1 MRDKPGIIARMTSI
15 ERAALDNCHTV
26 RGAAVVI
33 DVIRAFT
40 TAAYAFGAG
49 AAALMPVGTVAQAL
63 ALRERFPEALLMGE
77 ERGLMPAGFD
87 VGNSPAALD
96 GRDLRGRLLVQRTGM
111 GTQGLVRGAQAQPLL
126 AASFVC
132 AAATVRYL
140 RRAAP
145 ETVTLVRSGVAP
157 EGEEDDACGDYLAA
171 LLCGETPDPTPFLQR
186 ARQSYAGRMFYDPA
200 LRRPGFDPADLECCL
215 ALDRFDFA
223 LVVSSQR
230 EPGYSPSA
238 PALIMRAVP
247 C

>member
-1 MRDKPGIIARMTSI
+1 MARI
-15 ERAALDNCHTV
+15 ERTDLESCHSV

-49 AAALMPVGTVAQAL
+49 ADALIPVGTVAQAL
-63 ALRERFPEALLMGE
+63 ALRERFPEALLIGE
-77 ERGLMPAGFD
+77 ERGLMPEGFD
-87 VGNSPAALD
+87 FGNSPAALA
-96 GRDLRGRLLVQRTGM
+96 GSDLRGRLLVQRTGM
-111 GTQGLVRGAQAQPLL
+111 GTQGLVRSAQARPLL

-132 AAATVRYL
+132 AGATARHL

-145 ETVTLVRSGVAP
+145 EQITLVRSGVAP

-171 LLCGETPDPTPFLQR
+171 LLRGEAPDPAALLQR
-186 ARQSYAGRMFYDPA
+186 ARRSYAGRMFYDPA

-223 LVVSSQR
+223 LLVSR
-230 EPGYSPSA
+230 EDEPGGSQGGPL
-238 PALIMRAVP
+238 LIMRAVP